1 MLMKYD
7 IRSRCPRYSIEK
19 MDKIRGQHN
28 KLINNIY
35 RALHRP
41 RSQQLH
47 PAILIGAMLIS
58 FALPA
63 FAIPAAAISS
73 LSFIAPAEMDVSG
86 EGACEIIFA
95 PDVDAG
101 GLSARL
107 LAPEGLSDRGE
118 ARIKLG
124 KGQSSCKSSHNGET
138 LQWDLSRAIKSCRH
152 IIINE
157 MDQNPAGTD
166 SKKEWIELYN
176 PTIKNVDIGGWRL
189 ANSHSVKTVCIPPDT
204 VMQPDGYQVINW
216 TNGTL
221 INTAPVSISLLDASG
236 HEVDRTLAAKDS
248 KNNRLCW
255 ARYTN
260 GRDLDSDSDWIFQ
273 EATPGSSNGGTAT
286 DLYSGESLDIQFN
299 LTADCK
305 APSSAQLSL
314 DMLSSAGKISASSQT
329 IAIGRANLSLSITP
343 DRFDIGKG
351 DEIIWTI
358 LLENDGNGT
367 ANNVVINST
376 ISSGL
381 QLLRADPSGSNW
393 RFSSL
398 EEGQKAE
405 IRLRAKAIST
415 MSSYSCTVNAY
426 WGPGPCQEVREI
438 SLLDPRTAI
447 AKEPDGPRYNRI
459 GEAAAFQ
466 IFADLPKDVR
476 DLWINDTIAQG
487 LVYNKSSL
495 SVQGLK
501 PQRELMFEDADG
513 STQICWLFGDAKA
526 GQQIEITYDCMLENA
541 AENQDNTILSGK
553 KAAMSWLESGD
564 RKTDSDEAGPITVVE
579 PDLLLEM
586 QSSRQFAAP
595 DDQITFILALGHSAR
610 SHAPAYDLK
619 LQATLPAGLTYD
631 EGSAE
636 VLEGP
641 AATFDAKNLIWHID
655 SLSLDDNQSQKVR
668 LRFNAT
674 CKALPGQEISGR
686 ATLKWSSLPGEHP
699 AERTGAGGLNDYLY
713 EATARATAMSL
724 AIKKAADPN
733 PAIVGEALAYT
744 ITYENLGGGVAHNV
758 TITDELDPGTSFLSA
773 DPAPS
778 GNDHSNI
785 RWTLPKLDSDGPHS
799 IDLRVLVKGDLP
811 DGKLLQNR
819 FSVSCD
825 ELNSK
830 AARIFTPVL
839 NATRLSVNKTALQK
853 AVRRGEEVDYLITVC
868 NLGGQ
873 AATNITVL
881 DVFDTSVEIISVWPD
896 LAGDGAWHFSALAP
910 GQCLQMGLT
919 ARVPRT
925 DVIYHSS
932 VNVSGEG
939 FVRSFRDYSTARSA
953 APLVNRIYVSSDQMQ
968 TSASEKVQILAEDG
982 TELSVREHGSGD
994 YENKEELQFLTENKS
1009 IQMKRSMKAE
1019 HHPTDL
1025 PLPDRVPRQSV
1036 SSLWHAEVRAK
1047 NGVTN
1052 TTLEDS
1058 YRYSARLEEKSILDL
1073 DQNQSAMQ
1081 TDAAF
1086 QGMAHLGVFKR
1097 HPAGLAWD
1105 NATTFLT
1112 EDYAGSF
1119 QIKESIADLGQNL
1132 MMERNASGQGYAA
1145 KDFQDTSQ
1153 RSYESG
1159 TGDYRCEELMDSISG
1174 FMKKDMQAEHQSLSL
1189 LATPRTRINI
1199 SQNWSEGMI
1208 SRTKNSLISEEF
1220 TSVSRLKLRAVA
1232 SSLAERES
1240 DASFSGTAKLRTAYK
1255 EISERNESLEVD
1267 RDETFMGDY
1276 ELKRKIILG
1285 GIARYDYP
1293 HLYLRKDGQRFKDVA
1308 SFVITIINDGNA
1320 AIGPLFLQDIFP
1332 QEARFINATLL
1343 PNQLDQNC
1351 SNWTI
1356 LHLAIGNTLR
1366 IGINLNVER
1375 CGGDIVNRA
1384 LVVGNC
1390 SAGQVT
1396 AQNLSIIDGDY
1407 LGCCPLT
1414 EPLLGDDATAPGIG
1428 CTCGQDDAYNRTDFL
1443 DPMQM
1448 MVQWGSGDE
1457 ADGSCPLSCSA
1468 LVVGHAAHQ
1477 N

>member
-1 MLMKYD
+1 V
-7 IRSRCPRYSIEK
+7 E
-19 MDKIRGQHN
+19 
-28 KLINNIY
+28 
-35 RALHRP
+35 
-41 RSQQLH
+41 
-47 PAILIGAMLIS
+47 
-58 FALPA
+58 
-63 FAIPAAAISS
+63 
-73 LSFIAPAEMDVSG
+73 
-86 EGACEIIFA
+86 
-95 PDVDAG
+95 
-101 GLSARL
+101 
-107 LAPEGLSDRGE
+107 
-118 ARIKLG
+118 
-124 KGQSSCKSSHNGET
+124 
-138 LQWDLSRAIKSCRH
+138 
-152 IIINE
+152 
-157 MDQNPAGTD
+157 
-166 SKKEWIELYN
+166 
-176 PTIKNVDIGGWRL
+176 
-189 ANSHSVKTVCIPPDT
+189 
-204 VMQPDGYQVINW
+204 
-216 TNGTL
+216 
-221 INTAPVSISLLDASG
+221 
-236 HEVDRTLAAKDS
+236 
-248 KNNRLCW
+248 CW
-255 ARYTN
+255 ARYAN
-260 GRDLDSDSDWIFQ
+260 GRDLDSDADWIFQ
-273 EATPGSSNGGTAT
+273 EATPGSSNGGTDT
-286 DLYSGESLDIQFN
+286 DIYSGESLDIQFN
-299 LTADCK
+299 LTVGCSASD
-305 APSSAQLSL
+305 SAQLTL
-314 DMLSSAGKISASSQT
+314 DMLSSQGKTSASSRM
-329 IAIGRANLSLSITP
+329 INIGRANLSVSITP
-343 DRFDIGKG
+343 NRFDIGKG
-351 DEIIWTI
+351 DEIIWTV

-367 ANNVVINST
+367 ANDVIINST
-376 ISSGL
+376 LSSGL
-381 QLLRADPSGSNW
+381 QFLSAVPPGSNW
-393 RFSSL
+393 SQPYL
-398 EEGQKAE
+398 EEGRKIE
-405 IRLRAKAIST
+405 IKLKAKAVST
-415 MSSYSCTVNAY
+415 MSSYSCTVNAR
-426 WGPGPCQEVREI
+426 WGPGPCQEICQI
-438 SLLDPRTAI
+438 SNLGARTAI
-447 AKEPDGPRYNRI
+447 AKGPDGPRSIRI
-459 GEAAAFQ
+459 GDASAFQ
-466 IFADLPKDVR
+466 IFADLPKGGR
-476 DLWINDTIAQG
+476 NLWINDTIPPG
-487 LVYNKSSL
+487 LAYNKSSR
-495 SVQGLK
+495 SVQGPRL
-501 PQRELMFEDADG
+501 QREMQMEDADG
-513 STQICWLFGDAKA
+513 AQQICWFFSDAKA
-526 GQQIEITYDCMLENA
+526 GQQIEISYNCLLENA
-541 AENQDNTILSGK
+541 VENQDSTILSGR
-553 KAAMSWLESGD
+553 KATMSWMENGD
-564 RKTDSDEAGPITVVE
+564 RKIDSDEAGPINVVE
-579 PDLLLEM
+579 PDLLLDM
-586 QSSRQFAAP
+586 QSSRPFAAP
-595 DDQITFILALGHSAR
+595 DDKITFNLALRHSAR
-610 SHAPAYDLK
+610 SHAPAYDLE

-636 VLEGP
+636 VLEGA

-655 SLSLDDNQSQKVR
+655 SLRLDDNQSQKVR

-674 CKALPGQEISGR
+674 CRALPGQEITGR
-686 ATLKWSSLPGEHP
+686 ARLTWSSLPGECA
-699 AERTGAGGLNDYLY
+699 AERTGSGGINDYLR

-724 AIKKAADPN
+724 AINKAADPN

-773 DPAPS
+773 DPAPIKNSS
-778 GNDHSNI
+778 GMVT
-785 RWTLPKLDSDGPHS
+785 WTLPRLDSDGPHS
-799 IDLRVLVKGDLP
+799 IDLLVSVNGDLP
-811 DGKLLQNR
+811 DGKLLLNR

-839 NATRLSVNKTALQK
+839 NATRLSVNKTALKK

-896 LAGDGAWHFSALAP
+896 LSGDDAWHFSSLAP

-925 DVIYHSS
+925 DVMYHSS
-932 VNVSGEG
+932 GNVSGEG
-939 FVRSFRDYSTARSA
+939 FVRSFRDYSTARSS

-994 YENKEELQFLTENKS
+994 YENSEELQFLTENKS

-1025 PLPDRVPRQSV
+1025 PLPGRVPRQSV
-1036 SSLWHAEVRAK
+1036 SSRWHAEVRAK

-1058 YRYSARLEEKSILDL
+1058 CRYSARLEEKSILDL
-1073 DQNQSAMQ
+1073 DENQSTIKTQ
-1081 TDAAF
+1081 SAF
-1086 QGMAHLGVFKR
+1086 QGMAHLWVFKG
-1097 HPAGLAWD
+1097 PADLAGD
-1105 NATTFLT
+1105 KATTYLT
-1112 EDYAGSF
+1112 EDYAGTF
-1119 QIKESIADLGQNL
+1119 QLSESIADLGQNL
-1132 MMERNASGQGYAA
+1132 MMERAASGQGYAA

-1159 TGDYRCEELMDSISG
+1159 TGAYRCDELMDSISG
-1174 FMKKDMQAEHQSLSL
+1174 FMKKDMHAEHQSLSL
-1189 LATPRTRINI
+1189 QMTARTRLNI

-1220 TSVSRLKLRAVA
+1220 ASASRLNVNTVA
-1232 SSLAERES
+1232 ASLAERES
-1240 DASFSGTAKLRTAYK
+1240 DASFSGTAKLRTVYK
-1255 EISERNESLEVD
+1255 EISGRNDNREVD

-1285 GIARYDYP
+1285 GIARYNCP

>member
-1 MLMKYD
+1 M
-7 IRSRCPRYSIEK
+7 
-19 MDKIRGQHN
+19 KIRPWPASLCELFLDHGEDPG
-28 KLINNIY
+28 
-35 RALHRP
+35 REG
-41 RSQQLH
+41 H
-47 PAILIGAMLIS
+47 PGIEGFLGP
-58 FALPA
+58 F
-63 FAIPAAAISS
+63 IP
-73 LSFIAPAEMDVSG
+73 
-86 EGACEIIFA
+86 IFC
-95 PDVDAG
+95 G
-101 GLSARL
+101 G
-107 LAPEGLSDRGE
+107 
-118 ARIKLG
+118 K
-124 KGQSSCKSSHNGET
+124 
-138 LQWDLSRAIKSCRH
+138 IKSQGAIRILLWRH
-152 IIINE
+152 
-157 MDQNPAGTD
+157 GL
-166 SKKEWIELYN
+166 LYA
-176 PTIKNVDIGGWRL
+176 I
-189 ANSHSVKTVCIPPDT
+189 TVYIVT
-204 VMQPDGYQVINW
+204 V
-216 TNGTL
+216 
-221 INTAPVSISLLDASG
+221 
-236 HEVDRTLAAKDS
+236 
-248 KNNRLCW
+248 CW

-260 GRDLDSDSDWIFQ
+260 GRDLDSDSDWTFQ

-299 LTADCK
+299 LTADCRT
-305 APSSAQLSL
+305 PSSAQLSL
-314 DMLSSAGKISASSQT
+314 DMLSSAGKTSASSQT
-329 IAIGRANLSLSITP
+329 IAIGMANLSLSITP

-351 DEIIWTI
+351 DEITWTI
-358 LLENDGNGT
+358 LLENNGNGT

-381 QLLRADPSGSNW
+381 QLLRADPPGSNW
-393 RFSSL
+393 SFSQL
-398 EEGQKAE
+398 EDGQRAE
-405 IRLRAKAIST
+405 IRLKAKAIST
-415 MSSYSCTVNAY
+415 MSSYSCTVNAH
-426 WGPGPCQEVREI
+426 WGPGPCQEVRKI
-438 SLLDPRTAI
+438 SLLGPRTAI
-447 AKEPDGPRYNRI
+447 AKQPDGPRSIRV

-466 IFADLPKDVR
+466 IFADLPKGVR
-476 DLWINDTIAQG
+476 VLWINDTIAQG

-501 PQRELMFEDADG
+501 PQRELLFEDADG

-526 GQQIEITYDCMLENA
+526 GQQIEIDYDCVLENA
-541 AENQDNTILSGK
+541 PQNQDGTTLPEK
-553 KAAMSWLESGD
+553 KAAMSWQENGD

-586 QSSRQFAAP
+586 QSSRPFAAP
-595 DDQITFILALGHSAR
+595 DDQITFTLALRHSTQ
-610 SHAPAYDLK
+610 SHAPAYDLE

-636 VLEGP
+636 VLEGA
-641 AATFDAKNLIWHID
+641 AATFDAKNLIWHIG
-655 SLSLDDNQSQKVR
+655 SLSCDDNQSQKVR

-674 CKALPGQEISGR
+674 CRALPGQEIAGL
-686 ATLKWSSLPGEHP
+686 AVLTWSSLPGEC
-699 AERTGAGGLNDYLY
+699 ASERTGSGGLNDYLY

-758 TITDELDPGTSFLSA
+758 TITDELDPGTSFISA
-773 DPAPS
+773 DPAPF
-778 GNDHSNI
+778 GNDRSNI

-799 IDLRVLVKGDLP
+799 IELQVLVNGDLP
-811 DGKLLQNR
+811 DGTLLQNR

-825 ELNSK
+825 ELNEKS
-830 AARIFTPVL
+830 ARIFTPVL

-881 DVFDTSVEIISVWPD
+881 DVFDTAVEIISVWPE
-896 LAGDGAWHFSALAP
+896 LAGDGAWHFPALAP

-925 DVIYHSS
+925 DVMYHSS
-932 VNVSGEG
+932 GNVSGEG
-939 FVRSFRDYSTARSA
+939 FVRSFRDYSTARSS

-994 YENKEELQFLTENKS
+994 YESREELQFLTENKS

-1025 PLPDRVPRQSV
+1025 PLPGRVPRQSV

-1052 TTLEDS
+1052 TTLKDS
-1058 YRYSARLEEKSILDL
+1058 YRYSARLEEQSILDL
-1073 DQNQSAMQ
+1073 DQNQSAIQ
-1081 TDAAF
+1081 TESAF

-1097 HPAGLAWD
+1097 STGLVWD
-1105 NATTFLT
+1105 RATTFLT

-1119 QIKESIADLGQNL
+1119 QIRESIADLGQNL
-1132 MMERNASGQGYAA
+1132 MIERAASGQGYAA

-1159 TGDYRCEELMDSISG
+1159 SGDYRCEELMDSISG
-1174 FMKKDMQAEHQSLSL
+1174 FMKKDMQAEHQSYSL
-1189 LATPRTRINI
+1189 LATPRTRLNI

-1240 DASFSGTAKLRTAYK
+1240 DASFSGIANLRTAYK
-1255 EISERNESLEVD
+1255 EMPEKNESPEVD
-1267 RDETFMGDY
+1267 RDETFMGNY
-1276 ELKRKIILG
+1276 ELKRKIVLG

-1293 HLYLRKDGQRFKDVA
+1293 HLYLRKDGQSFKDVA
-1308 SFVITIINDGNA
+1308 SYVITIINDGNA
-1320 AIGPLFLQDIFP
+1320 AIGPLFLQDFFP
-1332 QEARFINATLL
+1332 PGARFINATLL

-1366 IGINLNVER
+1366 IGINLNIER

-1390 SAGQVT
+1390 SKGQVT
-1396 AQNLSIIDGDY
+1396 AQNLSAIDRDY
-1407 LGCCPLT
+1407 LGCCPPT
-1414 EPLLGDDATAPGIG
+1414 EPLIG
-1428 CTCGQDDAYNRTDFL
+1428 EEAIASSMGCACGQDKADNQTDIL

-1448 MVQWGSGDE
+1448 LVQWESGDE
-1457 ADGSCPLSCSA
+1457 EEEGSCPLSCSA
-1468 LVVGHAAHQ
+1468 LEEGHAAHQ
-1477 N
+1477 H